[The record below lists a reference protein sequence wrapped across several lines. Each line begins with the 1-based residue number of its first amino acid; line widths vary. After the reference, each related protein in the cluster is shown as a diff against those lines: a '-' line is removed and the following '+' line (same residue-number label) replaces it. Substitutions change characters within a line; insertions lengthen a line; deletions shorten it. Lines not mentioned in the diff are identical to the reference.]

1 MASGGALGRLNVM
14 LGLDS
19 AEFTSGLNKAEYQA
33 KKSLDQI
40 AATAR
45 RAELAFASLFGA
57 VSVSAVFGRF
67 INETIAAEQE
77 QAQLAAVLKSTGQA
91 AGYSRDQLNDMA
103 AAMSATSTLSVGEI
117 NQAQTSLLAFTGI
130 VGDQFKQALQSAIDM
145 SARTG
150 MTVVS
155 AAETIG
161 RALDVPSKGLAALS
175 RQGFRFSD
183 EQKKMAEHLEA
194 TGRTAEAQAI
204 VLSALKES
212 YGGAAEAARNT
223 LGGSLRALQN
233 QIGDLMTGDAGSV
246 NGLTMAVNGL
256 TDLLGSQ
263 QAKAAFNT
271 FNTLIEDIG
280 GMTAT
285 TVDEIA
291 KLGKAINVVIAG
303 AGAVTSMRSAI
314 TTLGASM
321 VPFSGVGAEDVGVA
335 VGAMDAA
342 IKKSNAAVDALLD
355 DSTKTNWQKWQ
366 DRMYESQWSR
376 FTGAYDVPQLAPNTV
391 RPPGKDKPTK
401 TGKGPKRNILYD
413 SIDDWL
419 GSADGMSRLDDVRKT
434 YDQLDELI
442 GGRLANSQAK
452 YNRELQS
459 MGQGDWARRVN
470 EELHSIEDK
479 YQDLME
485 QRRNSAAGLSEQ
497 DSAAFRD
504 AMEREKQLAIQHY
517 DDLKRIQGDWLLGAQ
532 DALINYSDQAANVY
546 QNVGTVAQVAFG
558 GMADALTDFVMTGKA
573 DFADLANSIIK
584 DMIRMQIQ
592 ASITGPLAGALGG
605 ALSGWFGGTP
615 MTSTPYG
622 DVGTGGWFQYDTG
635 GFTGPGGK
643 YEPAGIVHKGEY
655 VLNQDATRRIGVG
668 VLDRVNKGYANGG
681 LVGGSAGGAGAV
693 SAPVVNITN
702 TGTPQAAQGQP
713 RIRTD
718 EMGRAVIDIVLG
730 DIQKNGRLGQTL
742 RRGL

>member
-1 MASGGALGRLNVM
+1 MASGGALGRLNVV
-14 LGLDS
+14 LGLNS
-19 AEFTSGLNKAEYQA
+19 AEFTSGMGKAEYQA
-33 KKSLDQI
+33 RKSLDSI
-40 AATAR
+40 AASAR
-45 RAELAFASLFGA
+45 RTNQALAAMFGGL
-57 VSVSAVFGRF
+57 SVGLITKKF
-67 INETIAAEQE
+67 IDNTIQAQNE
-77 QAQLAAVLKSTGQA
+77 QAQLAAVLKSTGNA
-91 AGYSRDQLNDMA
+91 AGFTLDQMNKMA
-103 AAMSATSTLSVGEI
+103 SGMAATSTFAAGEI
-117 NQAQTSLLAFTGI
+117 TQAQTVLQAFTGI
-130 VGDQFKQALQSAIDM
+130 VGDQFTKALQSATDM
-145 SARTG
+145 AARTG
-150 MTVVS
+150 MSVAS
-155 AAETIG
+155 AAEIVG
-161 RALDVPSKGLAALS
+161 RALDVPSKGMASLS
-175 RQGFRFSD
+175 RMGFNFGED
-183 EQKKMAEHLEA
+183 QKKIAERLEA
-194 TGRTAEAQAI
+194 TGQTAKAQAMI
-204 VLSALKES
+204 LEELETT
-212 YGGAAEAARNT
+212 YGGAAAAARDT
-223 LGGSLRALQN
+223 LGGAMKALRN
-233 QIGDLMTGDAGSV
+233 SIDDLMTGDAGSV
-246 NGLTMAVNGL
+246 NGLTQGINDL
-256 TDLLGSQ
+256 TDVLGSQ
-263 QAKAAFNT
+263 ETKQAFADFSSGLLGLVGDFAKATSASRSF
-271 FNTLIEDIG
+271 LIGFAATAEGFLSDSSGVASEMTKLRAEIEEMEGASARSDGVTQWVFDKGIAYRKARLRVLEDQMNRDYG
-280 GMTAT
+280 GMFP
-285 TVDEIA
+285 E
-291 KLGKAINVVIAG
+291 
-303 AGAVTSMRSAI
+303 
-314 TTLGASM
+314 
-321 VPFSGVGAEDVGVA
+321 F
-335 VGAMDAA
+335 
-342 IKKSNAAVDALLD
+342 
-355 DSTKTNWQKWQ
+355 
-366 DRMYESQWSR
+366 
-376 FTGAYDVPQLAPNTV
+376 VPQLAPNTV

-419 GSADGMSRLDDVRKT
+419 GSADGMSRLDDLRKT

-470 EELHSIEDK
+470 EELHSIEDR

-497 DSAAFRD
+497 DETAFRD

-605 ALSGWFGGTP
+605 AISSFFNPTGVGWSMNSGAAGAISGWD
-615 MTSTPYG
+615 M
-622 DVGTGGWFQYDTG
+622 G

-668 VLDRVNKGYANGG
+668 VLDRMNKGYANGG